1 MTAKRIE
8 LPYKLKVL
16 EVDGKEVDGETI
28 ELSIATETA
37 LTMIAL
43 GDGKMTIETWE
54 KEKEG
59 T

>member
-16 EVDGKEVDGETI
+16 EVDGKEVDGEMV
-28 ELSIATETA
+28 ELSIATDDA
-37 LTMIAL
+37 LTLIAL

>member
-16 EVDGKEVDGETI
+16 EVDGKEVDGETV
-28 ELSIATETA
+28 ELSIATDDA
-37 LTMIAL
+37 LTLIAL